1 MFDLMNS
8 YISPLGDWSF
18 LEVRHFVIPDT
29 THIHRVFLQKPKGD
43 HTGIDMT
50 LALVEETSSTLVDK
64 LLLLFFLVS
73 PLFLSVVLAP
83 VFFCC
88 CLFLWLHLFAAYI
101 TPSSLPSPMSVGH
114 GQ

>member
-18 LEVRHFVIPDT
+18 LEVRHFVIPDI
-29 THIHRVFLQKPKGD
+29 THIYRVFFLQKPKVD

-50 LALVEETSSTLVDK
+50 TALVEETSSTLVDK

-73 PLFLSVVLAP
+73 PLFLIVVLAP
-83 VFFCC
+83 VFLCC
-88 CLFLWLHLFAAYI
+88 FAAVCFCGCI
-101 TPSSLPSPMSVGH
+101 CLLHT
-114 GQ
+114 

>member
-29 THIHRVFLQKPKGD
+29 THTNIPSLFTFY
-43 HTGIDMT
+43 HTGIDVT
-50 LALVEETSSTLVDK
+50 LALVEETPSTLVDK

-73 PLFLSVVLAP
+73 PLFLIVVLAP
-83 VFFCC
+83 MFLCC
-88 CLFLWLHLFAAYI
+88 FAVVCFYGCICLLH
-101 TPSSLPSPMSVGH
+101 T
-114 GQ
+114 